1 MCYDYYMQNNLKG
14 KQGEKIAEGYL
25 KSKGYEILE
34 TNFRYSRIAEIDIIA
49 KTGKTLVFVEVKT
62 RTSEFFGS
70 GAEAVDNRKLANI
83 YAALQYYIHKKKLQ
97 NLKPRIDVISI
108 LLDKNSFS
116 INHIENIE
124 I

>member
-49 KTGKTLVFVEVKT
+49 KTGKTIVFVEVKT

-108 LLDKNSFS
+108 LLDKTSFS

>member
-1 MCYDYYMQNNLKG
+1 MSNLVIKNA
-14 KQGEKIAEGYL
+14 KINGEITDITVVDGKIA
-25 KSKGYEILE
+25 KI
-34 TNFRYSRIAEIDIIA
+34 
-49 KTGKTLVFVEVKT
+49 GKTLVFVEVKT

>member
-49 KTGKTLVFVEVKT
+49 KTGKTIVFVEVKT

-70 GAEAVDNRKLANI
+70 GAEAVDSKKLGNI

-108 LLDKNSFS
+108 LLDKTSFS

>member
-1 MCYDYYMQNNLKG
+1 MQNNLKG

-49 KTGKTLVFVEVKT
+49 KIGKTLVFVEVKT

-70 GAEAVDNRKLANI
+70 GAEAVDNRKLMNI
-83 YAALQYYIHKKKLQ
+83 YTAAQYYINKKKMQ

-108 LLDKNSFS
+108 LLDKTSFS
-116 INHIENIE
+116 IKHIENVE

>member
-1 MCYDYYMQNNLKG
+1 MQNNLKG

-70 GAEAVDNRKLANI
+70 GAEAVDNKKLSNI